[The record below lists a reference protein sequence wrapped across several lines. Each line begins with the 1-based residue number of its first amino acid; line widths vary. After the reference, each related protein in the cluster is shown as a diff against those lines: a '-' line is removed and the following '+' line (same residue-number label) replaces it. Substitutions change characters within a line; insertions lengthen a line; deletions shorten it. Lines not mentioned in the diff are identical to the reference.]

1 MLRTARGIAC
11 VSLLVAAVAV
21 LGAGRQL
28 IVSKDGLGAYRSVQ
42 AAMNEAEA
50 GDTILVDPGVYEEQ
64 IEFKNGVTVIGSGS
78 DRTFIRYGYGF
89 EEVLHARNVASGRI
103 ERVAL
108 ERTASVLDAPVV
120 VIESA
125 ALTFSDCVITGG
137 QQEGVRIS
145 GLSAA
150 PLLEDCEIRGNG
162 AYGILCEAGAVLRV
176 VGGTVRDNGG
186 AGVRAVDSE
195 VEIDG
200 TRFEGNGVT
209 GLVLDGS
216 AEARVEDASF
226 EDHAGWGVDCV
237 GEAVLELVDC
247 RFEDNGGGGVRLV
260 GTATA
265 VVRDGRFTGG
275 ATGIEAGDSSSVEIR
290 GGAVRGATGAG
301 VRISGSATCRI
312 EGTEVGD
319 CRPGHGIELAATG
332 PAEVRFATIVRNGGD
347 GVLATG
353 SAIAVTNC
361 IIVLN
366 EGAGIRVSQ
375 DLSASS
381 PPTFGYNNVW
391 GNGTG
396 DYMGT
401 ERRSSDLAAYPEF
414 VDLAGGDYALRIAS
428 PCVGA
433 GERGATIGAHVDPA
447 RVSGTAVEVT
457 IRREDGLW
465 GLDLAGT
472 VRLASAPP
480 FFEEARIRAGRRWD
494 GASFS
499 VESSFP
505 GAGGPRLRA
514 DGAIRLLD
522 AEVPSEA
529 GSPLTAR
536 ATVGVEAALDG
547 DVGRSGAWATA
558 EIAAEGYS
566 VRTELGWES
575 PSGVSRQLL
584 DLRLGGLTLS
594 ARATELTLNRLDV
607 AAVADL
613 PRSSGA
619 LSASVGLSMLPETKA
634 TLATEWRTGDWSL
647 GGRLAAYFEEP
658 TSGNLALTWDDFAHA
673 SRIDLEVEIAD
684 LTVADVAL
692 RAAIRLAD
700 ISIESE
706 VGVNATLGVRFRLAV
721 DLDTGRWFVP
731 RLNAPPVPAFGY
743 GPYEPEAG
751 EPVVFDATGTTDPDG
766 AVVEYWWDFGD
777 GTVDLGNPIS
787 HSYAEPGEYA
797 VALTVADDDGD
808 TATLVQTLAIFE
820 ADTTPVASFTWGPVS
835 EAGTGLAR
843 PLRAGDRVRFDAGSS
858 YDPDGAIVEFGWDFQ
873 SDGVFDLVTDGPIV
887 TVDPFVAGTW
897 PVTLRVVDETGRAD
911 AVMRVLLVEEPKP
924 PDAAFDASPSAPS
937 VYDPVR
943 FIDRSIAVD
952 GPIVAWE
959 WSFGDGHAS
968 REPEPIHRYEEV
980 GRYEVRLTVTDSLG
994 LTATYT
1000 ELLDVQ
1006 RTPGVV
1012 PVAGVWALVIGISDY
1027 EEVEDLPYAR
1037 RDAEALVR
1045 WLIENGV
1052 PTERIRLLT
1061 GGASELG
1068 SRPGLTVSPA
1078 TLVNVREGL
1087 GWLRRVASQDDL
1099 VVIHFSGHGYQ
1110 GADDG
1115 TDEIDGVDEFFV
1127 LSDTK
1132 ADAKDDTALRDDE
1145 FGRFLDRIPSDHV
1158 LVFFDS
1164 CYSGGLSRSLPP
1176 GRRASG
1182 DEQDWFG
1189 DLRLE
1194 GRLLLA
1200 ASSEGEDAFESP
1212 ELEHGVF
1219 THFLLRG
1226 LEGAADLNGDFHVT
1240 VWELYEYVAAR
1251 VPDFVDAERGEPQ
1264 HPQLLGEG
1272 ETRIVL
1278 SVRDRPLKTEFTY
1291 CPAVPYAG
1299 GPVVFTDET
1308 ASPAIAGREWAFG
1321 DGASGAGARIA
1332 HTFREPGAYTVTLRV
1347 TDEAGD
1353 RSEARVEVLV
1363 EPPGRVIGVGDAT
1376 DRALIS
1382 LGARNGVRVGDRFVV
1397 DRGGDEAE
1405 RPILEVIELLD
1416 EDRAACRVVGGADG
1430 VEPDERIAPVDA
1442 APCAPPE

>member
-1 MLRTARGIAC
+1 MQQIARVVVC
-11 VSLLVAAVAV
+11 VLFLVAAISVF
-21 LGAGRQL
+21 GTGRQL
-28 IVSKDGLGAYRSVQ
+28 IVSKDELGAYRSVQ

-50 GDTILVDPGVYEEQ
+50 GDTILVEPGVYEEQ
-64 IEFKNGVTVIGSGS
+64 IEFVNGVTVIGSGS

-89 EEVLHARNVASGRI
+89 EEVLHARNVVSGRI
-103 ERVAL
+103 ERVTL

-125 ALTFSDCVITGG
+125 ALTFSDCVVTGG
-137 QQEGVRIS
+137 QLEGLRVS
-145 GLSAA
+145 GLSAG
-150 PLLEDCEIRGNG
+150 PLLENCTIRGNG
-162 AYGILCEAGAVLRV
+162 AYGILCEAGAALRV

-195 VEIDG
+195 VDIRG
-200 TRFEGNGVT
+200 TRFDGNGIT

-216 AEARVEDASF
+216 ADARVEDTRF
-226 EDHAGWGVDCV
+226 ENHTGWGVDCV
-237 GEAVLELVDC
+237 GGAALELVDC
-247 RFEDNGGGGVRLV
+247 RFVDNGAGGVRLG
-260 GTATA
+260 GTSTA
-265 VVRDGRFTGG
+265 IVRDGRFAGG
-275 ATGIEAGDSSSVEIR
+275 EAGIEASGSSDVEIN

-301 VRISGSATCRI
+301 IRIADAATCRI
-312 EGTEVGD
+312 ERTEVGD
-319 CRPGHGIELAATG
+319 CPGHGIELAAVG
-332 PAEVRFATIVRNGGD
+332 SAEVRFATIVRSGGD

-353 SAIAVTNC
+353 SKIAVTNC

-375 DLSASS
+375 DLSTSS

-391 GNGTG
+391 GNGSG
-396 DYMGT
+396 DYVGT
-401 ERRSSDLAAYPEF
+401 ERRSSDLAAYPGF
-414 VDLAGGDYALRIAS
+414 VDLTGGDYALRIDS
-428 PCVGA
+428 PCVGV
-433 GERGATIGAHVDPA
+433 GERGTTIGANVDPTHA
-447 RVSGTAVEVT
+447 SGTAVDVT
-457 IRREDGLW
+457 IRRGDGAW
-465 GLDLAGT
+465 GLDLAGE
-472 VRLASAPP
+472 VRLTSAPP
-480 FFEEARIRAGRRWD
+480 FFEEARIRADQRWD

-499 VESSFP
+499 IESSFLGSGSP
-505 GAGGPRLRA
+505 WLRA
-514 DGAIRLLD
+514 DGAVRLLD
-522 AEVPSEA
+522 VEVPSEA
-529 GSPLTAR
+529 GSPIAAR
-536 ATVGVEAALDG
+536 VTLGAVAALDG
-547 DVGRSGAWATA
+547 GAGRSEARATG
-558 EIAAEGYS
+558 EFAAEGYS
-566 VRTELGWES
+566 VRTEVGWEW
-575 PSGVSRQLL
+575 PSGVTRQLL

-594 ARATELTLNRLDV
+594 ARATELTLNGLDV
-607 AAVADL
+607 AAVAEL
-613 PRSSGA
+613 PRSSGV
-619 LSASVGLSMLPETKA
+619 LSASVGLSMLPEPRA
-634 TLATEWRTGDWSL
+634 SLATEWTTEGWSL
-647 GGRLAAYFEEP
+647 GGRLAVYFEAP
-658 TSGNLALTWDDFAHA
+658 TSGSLALTWADFALD
-673 SRIDLEVEIAD
+673 SRIALEVEIAE

-700 ISIESE
+700 VSIESE
-706 VGVNATLGVRFRLAV
+706 VGVDAVLGIRLRLAV
-721 DLDTGRWFVP
+721 DLDTQRWFAP
-731 RLNAPPVPAFGY
+731 RTNAPPVPDFEY

-777 GTVDLGNPIS
+777 GVVDLGNPVS
-787 HSYAEPGEYA
+787 HGYAEPGEYA

-808 TATLVQTLAIFE
+808 TATLVQSVMIFA

-835 EAGTGLAR
+835 EAGTALAR

-858 YDPDGAIVEFGWDFQ
+858 YDPDGSIVEFDWDFQ
-873 SDGVFDLVTDGPIV
+873 SDGVFDLVTEEPIA
-887 TVDPFVAGTW
+887 TVDPFAAGTW
-897 PVTLRVVDETGRAD
+897 PVTLRVVDDTGRAD
-911 AVMRVLLVEEPKP
+911 AIMRVLLVEEPKP
-924 PDAAFDASPSAPS
+924 PDAGFAASPSAPS

-959 WSFGDGHAS
+959 WSFGDGRAS

-994 LTATYT
+994 LIDTHT
-1000 ELLDVQ
+1000 EVLDVQ

-1037 RDAEALVR
+1037 RDAEAIVR

-1052 PTERIRLLT
+1052 PTDRIRLLT
-1061 GGASELG
+1061 DGQTELSGAA
-1068 SRPGLTVSPA
+1068 GLTIAPA

-1099 VVIHFSGHGYQ
+1099 VLIHFSGHGYQ

-1115 TDEIDGVDEFFV
+1115 SDEIDGVDEFFV
-1127 LSDTK
+1127 LADTK

-1145 FGRFLDRIPSDHV
+1145 FGRFLDRIASDHV

-1200 ASSEGEDAFESP
+1200 ASSEGEEAFESP

-1226 LEGAADLNGDFHVT
+1226 LDGAADLNGDFHVT

-1278 SVRDRPLKTEFTY
+1278 SIRDRPLKAEFTY

-1308 ASPAIAGREWAFG
+1308 ASPSLAEREWAFG
-1321 DGASGAGARIA
+1321 DGASGAGARIVY
-1332 HTFREPGAYTVTLRV
+1332 TFSESATYTVTLTV
-1347 TDEAGD
+1347 TDEAGE
-1353 RSEARVEVLV
+1353 RSEARIEVRV
-1363 EPPGRVIGVGDAT
+1363 EPPGRIIGVGEAP
-1376 DRALIS
+1376 DRVLIS
-1382 LGARNGVRVGDRFVV
+1382 LGARNGVRVGDRFAV
-1397 DRGGDEAE
+1397 DRSGDE

-1416 EDRAACRVVGGADG
+1416 EDRAACLVVGGTDG
-1430 VEPDERIAPVDA
+1430 LELDERIAPVDA
-1442 APCAPPE
+1442 APCAASE